1 MCTAFISVLVLY
13 LYMNDCMVKY
23 GGQSFSIRAGF
34 HKVTRFVLK
43 EHVTLDRTSWF
54 IQSV

>member
-43 EHVTLDRTSWF
+43 EHVALDRTSWF